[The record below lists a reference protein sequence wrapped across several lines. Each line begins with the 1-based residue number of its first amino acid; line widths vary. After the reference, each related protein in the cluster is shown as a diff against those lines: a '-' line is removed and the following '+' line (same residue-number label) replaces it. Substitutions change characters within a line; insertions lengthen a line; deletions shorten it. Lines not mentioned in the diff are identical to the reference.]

1 MTGGT
6 SSAHKPHPMA
16 APVLKPQPHSELPPV
31 APIVASAAA
40 PVHVIEAGRASLLSD
55 LRELWAHR
63 DLLYFLTLRDVKLRY
78 KQTVLGALW
87 AILQPFLTMVVF
99 TVLFGRL
106 AKVPSDGLP
115 YPIFAYAGL
124 VPWQFFQNAVN
135 QGGNSLVGN
144 AQLITK
150 VYFPRMVIP
159 GAAVLAA
166 LVDFAVASLILF
178 AMMAFYG
185 IAPGAGVALYPL
197 LIALLAAVASA
208 AGMWM
213 AALNVR
219 YRDVKY
225 VLPFTL
231 QLGMFLT
238 PVIYPVTFVPANWRW
253 LLMLN
258 PLTGIIG
265 GFRSALLGRPLD
277 WVALGVGAALT
288 LAALALAAW
297 VFRRM
302 ERSFADVI

>member
-1 MTGGT
+1 MPLEALQHQPRP
-6 SSAHKPHPMA
+6 SDEQA
-16 APVLKPQPHSELPPV
+16 ATAAVSPP
-31 APIVASAAA
+31 AAV
-40 PVHVIEAGRASLLSD
+40 PLHVIEAGQGSLLGD
-55 LRELWAHR
+55 LHELWAHR

-178 AMMAFYG
+178 VMMAFYG
-185 IAPGAGVALYPL
+185 IAPGAGVVLYPA
-197 LIALLAAVASA
+197 LIVLLAAAAGA

-238 PVIYPVTFVPANWRW
+238 PVIYPTTFVPANWRW

-265 GFRSALLGRPLD
+265 AFRSALLGKPFD
-277 WVALGVGAALT
+277 WPALVVGAALT
-288 LAALALAAW
+288 AAAVALAAW
-297 VFRRM
+297 SFRRM

>member
-1 MTGGT
+1 MPLEALQPRPDPP
-6 SSAHKPHPMA
+6 SDAQA
-16 APVLKPQPHSELPPV
+16 DPV
-31 APIVASAAA
+31 AAA
-40 PVHVIEAGRASLLSD
+40 PEPSAPVFIIEAGRRSLLSD
-55 LRELWAHR
+55 LRELWGHR
-63 DLLYFLTLRDVKLRY
+63 DLLFFLTLRDVKLRY

-87 AILQPFLTMVVF
+87 AVLQPFLTMVVF
-99 TVLFGRL
+99 TLLFGRL

-115 YPIFAYAGL
+115 YPIFVYAGL

-135 QGGNSLVGN
+135 QSGGSLVGN
-144 AQLITK
+144 SQLVTK

-166 LVDFAVASLILF
+166 LVDFAVASLIMF
-178 AMMAFYG
+178 VMMGYYG
-185 IAPGAGVALYPL
+185 IAPGAGIVMYPALVM
-197 LIALLAAVASA
+197 LLALAAGA

-238 PVIYPVTFVPANWRW
+238 PVIYPPTFVPANWRW

-258 PLTGIIG
+258 PLTGIIS
-265 GFRSALLGRPLD
+265 GFRSALLDRAFD
-277 WVALGVGAALT
+277 WPALLVGAALT
-288 LAALALAAW
+288 TAALALAAW
-297 VFRRM
+297 SFRRM

>member
-1 MTGGT
+1 M
-6 SSAHKPHPMA
+6 
-16 APVLKPQPHSELPPV
+16 
-31 APIVASAAA
+31 
-40 PVHVIEAGRASLLSD
+40 LSD
-55 LRELWAHR
+55 LRELWSHR

-87 AILQPFLTMVVF
+87 AVLQPFLTMVVF
-99 TVLFGRL
+99 TLLFGRL

-115 YPIFAYAGL
+115 YPIFVYAGL

-135 QGGNSLVGN
+135 QSGGSLVGN
-144 AQLITK
+144 SQLVTK

-166 LVDFAVASLILF
+166 LVDFAVASLIMF
-178 AMMAFYG
+178 AMMAYYG
-185 IAPGAGVALYPL
+185 IAPGLGIIMYPVL
-197 LIALLAAVASA
+197 VILLAVVAGA

-238 PVIYPVTFVPANWRW
+238 PVIYPPTFVPASWRW
-253 LLMLN
+253 LLALN

-265 GFRSALLGRPLD
+265 GFRSALLDKPFD
-277 WVALGVGAALT
+277 WPALAAGAT
-288 LAALALAAW
+288 LAIGALALAAW
-297 VFRRM
+297 SFRRM

>member
-1 MTGGT
+1 MP
-6 SSAHKPHPMA
+6 SEALQSH
-16 APVLKPQPHSELPPV
+16 PQPSDNADAAIQAVP
-31 APIVASAAA
+31 ASAT
-40 PVHVIEAGRASLLSD
+40 PIHVIEAGRRSLFLD

-78 KQTVLGALW
+78 KQTVLGVLW
-87 AILQPFLTMVVF
+87 AVLQPFLTMVVF

-115 YPIFAYAGL
+115 YPIFVYAGL

-135 QGGNSLVGN
+135 QSGNSLVGN
-144 AQLITK
+144 SQLVTK

-166 LVDFAVASLILF
+166 LVDFGVASLILF
-178 AMMAFYG
+178 AMMAYYR
-185 IAPGAGVALYPL
+185 IAPGAGIALYPAL
-197 LIALLAAVASA
+197 VGLLAVAAGA

-225 VLPFTL
+225 VLPFAL
-231 QLGMFLT
+231 QLGMFLS
-238 PVIYPVTFVPANWRW
+238 PVIYPPTFVPSNWRW

-265 GFRSALLGRPLD
+265 GFRSALLDKAFD
-277 WVALGVGAALT
+277 WPALAIGAALT
-288 LAALALAAW
+288 AAAMALAAW
-297 VFRRM
+297 SFRRM
-302 ERSFADVI
+302 ERGFADVI